1 MNDSSNKK
9 NEIMKIAVMLSGG
22 VDSAVAAHL
31 LKKAGYDITCFT
43 LRLFENA
50 KFGFANGN
58 GAEATI
64 TKAAEIAKKLKLEH
78 KVIDLKDEFEKRVVD
93 YFCESYFDGLT
104 PNPCV
109 VCNKKI
115 KWGALQK
122 VVQDLGYDKLAS
134 GHYAQIV
141 FEDGCYRVFSPLD
154 KRKDQTYVLWKLTQ
168 KQLANI
174 VFPLADFTKKQIKQ
188 IAIKE
193 LGLDVAQ
200 EAESQD
206 VCFISRDYQ
215 SFLVNFKRAKPGK
228 IYFRSEV
235 VGQHQG
241 CFNYT
246 IGQRRGLN
254 IAYKKPLYV
263 KKIDAAT
270 NGVYLCD
277 DVGELYSTEFFI
289 HKTNWLSGSAPKDK
303 NLGVKVRY
311 NTSEK
316 EVSSLEFDGKLL
328 RVKMRQPVKA
338 ITKGQSAV
346 FYCKKELIG
355 GGEIC

>member
-1 MNDSSNKK
+1 
-9 NEIMKIAVMLSGG
+9 MKIAVMLSGG
-22 VDSAVAAHL
+22 VDSTVAALL
-31 LKKAGYDITCFT
+31 LKKAGYNITCFT
-43 LRLFENA
+43 LKLFENT
-50 KFGFANGN
+50 KYGFANGD
-58 GAEATI
+58 GTEATI
-64 TKAAEIAKKLKLEH
+64 TKSVEVAKKLKLEH
-78 KVIDLKDEFEKRVVD
+78 RIIDLKDEFRVGVVD
-93 YFCESYFDGLT
+93 YFCESYLEGLT

-115 KWGALQK
+115 KWGALLRI
-122 VVQDLGYDKLAS
+122 VQNLGFDKLAS
-134 GHYAQIV
+134 GHYAKTV

-206 VCFISRDYQ
+206 VCFIVKDYQ
-215 SFLVNFKRAKPGK
+215 SFLANRKRANTGK

-263 KKIDAAT
+263 KEIDAAT

-289 HKTNWLSGSAPKDK
+289 HKINWLSGSKPKDK
-303 NLGVKVRY
+303 KLGVKVRY
-311 NTSEK
+311 NTTEK